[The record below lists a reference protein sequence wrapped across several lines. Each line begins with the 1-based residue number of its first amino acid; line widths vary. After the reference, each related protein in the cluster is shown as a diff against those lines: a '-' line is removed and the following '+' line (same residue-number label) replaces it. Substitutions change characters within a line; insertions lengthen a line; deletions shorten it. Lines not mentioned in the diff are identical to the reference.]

1 MASIDLKTG
10 GMHCASC
17 SMLIEMTVGDLPG
30 VTAAKSDYVSGATHV
45 EYDPA
50 QVSVEDIVNAIVE
63 AGYTAE
69 PAA

>member
-1 MASIDLKTG
+1 MASIDLRTG

-45 EYDPA
+45 EYDPT
-50 QVSVEDIVNAIVE
+50 QITEQDIINAIVE